1 MWDPLPSATTSDLAI
16 EECKHVVSYVL
27 LIAKVVTYYRG
38 KLLKQLLFLG
48 NEDFAVILVLQLRSI
63 EILLRQ
69 GATTRISAALNIRDF
84 AIEFCTREP
93 SIVNE
98 HDGALYVMLMMERH
112 QMWSCLTETEVMFSI
127 CYF

>member
-1 MWDPLPSATTSDLAI
+1 MHWYVLVVIIDETRVEVWDPLPSATTSDLAI

-63 EILLRQ
+63 EILLR
-69 GATTRISAALNIRDF
+69 
-84 AIEFCTREP
+84 
-93 SIVNE
+93 
-98 HDGALYVMLMMERH
+98 
-112 QMWSCLTETEVMFSI
+112 
-127 CYF
+127 

>member
-63 EILLRQ
+63 EILLR
-69 GATTRISAALNIRDF
+69 
-84 AIEFCTREP
+84 
-93 SIVNE
+93 
-98 HDGALYVMLMMERH
+98 
-112 QMWSCLTETEVMFSI
+112 
-127 CYF
+127 